1 LENIEMSE
9 EISDRED
16 ELNNEEEDELLD

>member
-1 LENIEMSE
+1 MENIELSE